1 MMTLQ
6 LTIGLGLKRYFI
18 KANHDA
24 NMYQLCGIALIFQDI
39 NFLKTAVTKRGF
51 SCQELYGNVT
61 LNEFRCKL
69 KKIVN
74 KIEHDV
80 APTGIFMLAISC
92 HGTDNDELLFSDD
105 TKQKASR
112 SVDE

>member
-1 MMTLQ
+1 MTLQ
-6 LTIGLGLKRYFI
+6 LTIGLVQKRYFI
-18 KANHDA
+18 LANPDA
-24 NMYQLCGIALIFQDI
+24 YIIYQVCGIALIFQDI

-51 SCQELYGNVT
+51 NCQELYGNVT

-69 KKIVN
+69 KNIIN

-105 TKQKASR
+105 TQQKSSR
-112 SVDE
+112 SVD